1 MIKVENST
9 NKKSWKGI
17 IMKKLKCKVLRF
29 VGTLSRAINSKSD
42 SKYKQ
47 FNLQKG
53 QYMFLTRVCENP
65 GINFMKLSHILK
77 VDKTTTT
84 KAVKKL
90 INIGYLDK
98 QQDEKDKREY
108 KLFPTKKALK
118 IYNFLIDE
126 ESKQLKIV
134 FKDFSE
140 DEKQTATQLIK
151 RMSINIEEYWLDIEN
166 K

>member
-1 MIKVENST
+1 
-9 NKKSWKGI
+9 
-17 IMKKLKCKVLRF
+17 MKKLECEVLRF
-29 VGTLSRAINSKSD
+29 VGTLSRAINSKAD
-42 SKYKQ
+42 FKYKK

-65 GINFMKLSHILK
+65 GINFVNLSNMLK

-90 INIGYLDK
+90 IDIGYLSK
-98 QQDEKDKREY
+98 QQDKSDKREY
-108 KLFPTKKALK
+108 KLTATKKALE
-118 IYNFLIDE
+118 IYEFIIEE
-126 ESKQLKIV
+126 ESKQLKIC

-140 DEKQTATQLIK
+140 EEKQMATKLIK
-151 RMSINIEEYWLDIEN
+151 RMSENIEEYWLDIKN

>member
-1 MIKVENST
+1 
-9 NKKSWKGI
+9 
-17 IMKKLKCKVLRF
+17 MKELKFKVLRF
-29 VGTLSRAINSKSD
+29 VGALSRAINSRAD
-42 SKYKQ
+42 SKYKE

-53 QYMFLTRVCENP
+53 QYMFLTRVCEKP
-65 GINFMKLSHILK
+65 GINFIKLSNILK

-84 KAVKKL
+84 KAVRKL
-90 INIGYLDK
+90 INLGYLDK

-118 IYNFLIDE
+118 IYDFIIEE
-126 ESKQLKIV
+126 ESKQLKIA

-140 DEKQTATQLIK
+140 DEKQIATQLIK
-151 RMSINIEEYWLDIEN
+151 RMSENIEEYWFDIKN

>member
-1 MIKVENST
+1 
-9 NKKSWKGI
+9 
-17 IMKKLKCKVLRF
+17 MKKLKCKVLRF
-29 VGTLSRAINSKSD
+29 IGTLSRAINSKAD

-65 GINFMKLSHILK
+65 GINFIKLSNMLK

-90 INIGYLDK
+90 IDLDYLDK
-98 QQDEKDKREY
+98 HQDEKDKREY
-108 KLFPTKKALK
+108 KLFPTTKALK
-118 IYNFLIDE
+118 IYNFIIEE
-126 ESKQLKIV
+126 ESKQLKIA
-134 FKDFSE
+134 FKNFNE
-140 DEKQTATQLIK
+140 DEKQIAAKLIQ
-151 RMSINIEEYWLDIEN
+151 RMSENIEEYWLDIEN